1 MKEHL
6 NKKVG
11 QLIVTERKLQSI
23 SQQELAKLSGINVSV
38 LCLIEKGKSPVT
50 IYNCWLISQV
60 LKISINKL
68 FPEYVK

>member
-11 QLIVTERKLQSI
+11 QFIVTERKLQNL
-23 SQQELAKLSGINVSV
+23 SQQELSKLSGINVSV
-38 LCLIEKGKSPVT
+38 LCLIEQGKSPVT
-50 IYNCWLISQV
+50 IYNCWLISQA
-60 LKISINKL
+60 LKININKL